1 MFRARVM
8 TRTMTA
14 RIHGLLYQASSLASF
29 CSVMPHTMP
38 RSSESGLGWVTRE
51 TPIVTTRHTI
61 QAQNARAMDAP
72 TELSSEMRY
81 RMRPVAVPATSP
93 VNPPQPVERLQNMPR
108 PAEQELEDYGH
119 RV

>member
-1 MFRARVM
+1 MFRVTVM
-8 TRTMTA
+8 ASTVTA
-14 RIHGLLYQASSLASF
+14 RTHGFLYQASSTPSF
-29 CSVMPHTMP
+29 CSVRPHTSP
-38 RSSESGLGWVTRE
+38 RISESGLGWVTRE
-51 TPIVTTRHTI
+51 TATVTTRHTI
-61 QAQNARAMDAP
+61 QAQNARAMEAP

-93 VNPPQPVERLQNMPR
+93 VNPPQPVVRLQNIPR